1 MKKAEIEDLINEV
14 FEREFE
20 RFAKVVCDPLYYKN
34 SFLQYA
40 IENHNSLQ
48 CIVRTYLELLKAVA
62 PFTKEKFDAWEI
74 NQLLVYLNMY
84 QNKANLEF
92 VSGQM
97 SKLANTF
104 PGAPYIIREMQ
115 ERFKGFRSILA
126 KLRGI
131 EVSRK
136 TLQFLLSSFES
147 ILEFQKL
154 NKREKSI
161 AGEILQ
167 QLLEKSLKK
176 NPVKDL
182 IGYRHI
188 IYAYDNSDK
197 EDILIP
203 FVYELSDI
211 VKVFCQ
217 EKGFD
222 IPVSKDYI
230 KNPKDTG
237 YQSLHFTIDIVGA
250 LTEVQIRT
258 GAMHENAEHGSAN
271 HDAVYKNTAI
281 QNFLGGFMYGI
292 SRKMGRIS
300 WHKGIGLLESLSLSN
315 FPVCMTPH
323 SEVPP
328 TPAQLQAFS
337 NTAMLESIVE
347 LSPRFDNVA
356 A

>member
-1 MKKAEIEDLINEV
+1 MKKFEIESLVDEV
-14 FEREFE
+14 FAREFE
-20 RFAKVVCDPLYYKN
+20 RFAEIICNPLYYKN
-34 SFLQYA
+34 RFLQYGM
-40 IENHNSLQ
+40 EHHNSLQ
-48 CIVRTYLELLKAVA
+48 CIVRTYLEMLKTAS
-62 PFTKEKFDAWEI
+62 PLTKEKFDTWEI

-84 QNKANLEF
+84 KNTDSLDF

-97 SKLANTF
+97 SELAKSF
-104 PGAPYIIREMQ
+104 PGAPYIIREIQ
-115 ERFKGFRSILA
+115 ERFKGFRSVLA
-126 KLRGI
+126 KLREI
-131 EVSRK
+131 EVTRE
-136 TLQFLLSSFES
+136 TLQFLLSSFDS
-147 ILEFQKL
+147 ILEFKKL
-154 NKREKSI
+154 NKREKSV

-167 QLLEKSLKK
+167 QRLNKSSQK

-182 IGYRHI
+182 IGYRHVV
-188 IYAYDNSDK
+188 YAYDNSDD
-197 EDILIP
+197 EQILIP
-203 FVYELSDI
+203 FVYELSAI
-211 VKVFCQ
+211 VKTFCQ

-258 GAMHENAEHGSAN
+258 GAMHENAEHGRAN

-300 WHKGIGLLESLSLSN
+300 WHKGIGLLERLSLSN
-315 FPVCMTPH
+315 FPVCVTPH

-328 TPAQLQAFS
+328 TPAQLQAFPD
-337 NTAMLESIVE
+337 TAMLQNIVNH
-347 LSPRFDNVA
+347 SPKFGDVA
-356 A
+356 